1 MPRQPRFSREDIVA
15 AGLGIVRASGYEA
28 VSARALGKELGTSSS
43 PMFTMFKDMNEVM
56 DAIWTAAED
65 TFIKH
70 MDGVT
75 GYFPAFKEFGMRLV
89 SFAKNESNI
98 FQMLFLGK
106 NSCPEMAER
115 IARECLTQVGQGYGL
130 TDDQAD
136 FLFMQ
141 MWPLACGIA
150 ALCVKRPEDFSDESV
165 SRTLS
170 YHFSGIMSIMKSG
183 REVEDIRPQVT
194 DGREDDWPAG

>member
-1 MPRQPRFSREDIVA
+1 MPRQPRFSKEDIVR
-15 AGLGIVRASGYEA
+15 AGLRIVRASGYDA

-56 DAIWTAAED
+56 DAIWAAAEQS
-65 TFIKH
+65 FIDH
-70 MDGVT
+70 MDGVKD
-75 GYFPAFKEFGMRLV
+75 YFPAFKEFGMRLV
-89 SFAKNESNI
+89 SYAKNESNL

-106 NSCPEMAER
+106 NSRPEIAEK
-115 IARECLTQVGQGYGL
+115 IARDCLTHASQGYGL

-136 FLFMQ
+136 FLFRQ

-150 ALCVKRPEDFSDESV
+150 ALCVKRPEDFSDENV

-170 YHFSGIMSIMKSG
+170 YHFSGIISIIKSG
-183 REVEDIRPQVT
+183 REVEDIRPRIMK
-194 DGREDDWPAG
+194 DCALD